1 MVKEL
6 MLQIHT
12 ISTAILFQMDQEE
25 DNIAL
30 EHQEHLDLMFT
41 IGDLMPNTITHQ
53 QIKFKYIIAILMKH
67 QNGDAFLMVTC

>member
-6 MLQIHT
+6 MLQTHT
-12 ISTAILFQMDQEE
+12 ISTATSFQMDQEE

-41 IGDLMPNTITHQ
+41 TGDQMPNTITHQ
-53 QIKFKYIIAILMKH
+53 QIKFKYITAIQMKH

>member
-1 MVKEL
+1 MEQELIVKT
-6 MLQIHT
+6 HT
-12 ISTAILFQMDQEE
+12 ISTAISFQMDQEE

-41 IGDLMPNTITHQ
+41 TGDLMPNTITHQ

>member
-12 ISTAILFQMDQEE
+12 ISTAILFQMGQEE

-41 IGDLMPNTITHQ
+41 TGDLMPNTITHQ